1 MNARPPADADR
12 ALRADRRSAVRGG
25 LDREPLVPEEVVRY
39 LLDIDRLTPRDIVQG
54 EVSVEPISARNR
66 SFRVAVRDAPG
77 LFLKQAEPRDA
88 GAAENLAR
96 EAGFYARVAGTE
108 SLASLRALLPAFVA
122 YDEAR
127 ALLTIE
133 LVAEAC
139 NAHDLDDADGPA
151 QFPRIGALLGEAL
164 ARVHAVRADDAQARD
179 ASDRDAKAGAAHNR
193 DALGL
198 ESLAPPWVLDLCRP
212 VPAMLRDL
220 SAAHLALVKQL
231 QAAPGASE
239 ALDALRDAW
248 APTTL
253 VHRDLKWGN
262 VLVRARA
269 PHFVPERL
277 WLIDWED
284 ASWGDPAWDVG
295 SAFHSC
301 IADAI
306 HAAMAEHDEADGD
319 APAPAGALRD
329 GSPAAM
335 REAFQRAFPRV
346 QAELVACW
354 SAYADALGLTPES
367 ALELRARAVRSAGA
381 RLLQSSYEWCHSSW
395 FPPRGAVLAFQLGL
409 NLLRAPLT
417 DAERFLGLATGTE
430 AR

>member
-54 EVSVEPISARNR
+54 EVRVEPISARNR
-66 SFRVAVRDAPG
+66 SFRVTVRDAPG

-122 YDEAR
+122 YDAAR

-151 QFPRIGALLGEAL
+151 QFPQIGALLGEAL
-164 ARVHAVRADDAQARD
+164 ARVHAVRAY
-179 ASDRDAKAGAAHNR
+179 SD
-193 DALGL
+193 L

-220 SAAHLALVKQL
+220 SAAHLELVKQL

-269 PHFVPERL
+269 PHFIPERL

-395 FPPRGAVLAFQLGL
+395 FPPRGAVLAFQIGL

>member
-1 MNARPPADADR
+1 M
-12 ALRADRRSAVRGG
+12 RGG

-54 EVSVEPISARNR
+54 EVRVEPISARNR
-66 SFRVAVRDAPG
+66 SFRVTVRDAPG

-122 YDEAR
+122 YDAAR

-151 QFPRIGALLGEAL
+151 QFPQIGALLGEAL
-164 ARVHAVRADDAQARD
+164 ARVHAVRAY
-179 ASDRDAKAGAAHNR
+179 SD
-193 DALGL
+193 L

-220 SAAHLALVKQL
+220 SAAHLELVKQL

-269 PHFVPERL
+269 PHFIPERL

-335 REAFQRAFPRV
+335 REAFQRAFSRV